1 MTDNEKD
8 LDRVLKLL
16 DETEQIDLDDDFN
29 RAVLARVREEK
40 TDVRV
45 TWYKPAV
52 AFAVSVAVVLA
63 VRQFG
68 PLLKKTQMDD
78 VAVSDRMV
86 IEHLEL
92 LEKMDVL
99 EHLDV
104 YLDTATSNLFLQLL
118 EKQ

>member
-16 DETEQIDLDDDFN
+16 DETEKTELDDEFN

-40 TDVRV
+40 TSVRPA
-45 TWYKPAV
+45 WYKPAV
-52 AFAVSVAVVLA
+52 AFAASLAVVLA

-68 PLLKKTQMDD
+68 PLLKKPHKDD
-78 VAVSDRMV
+78 MAVSDRMV
-86 IEHLEL
+86 IENLEL

-104 YLDTATSNLFLQLL
+104 YIDTASSNLFLQLL